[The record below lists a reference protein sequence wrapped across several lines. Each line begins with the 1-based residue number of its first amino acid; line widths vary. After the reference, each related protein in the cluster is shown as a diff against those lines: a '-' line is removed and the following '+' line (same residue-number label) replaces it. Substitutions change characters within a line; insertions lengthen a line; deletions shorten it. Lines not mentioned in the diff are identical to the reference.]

1 MLKIKHKTSPRVPK
15 YTFFYQAYTKKK
27 KKAYVKIFKV
37 TKNQDCKHSKQ
48 KTYFKPARFKMKVQ
62 EVIQVLV

>member
-1 MLKIKHKTSPRVPK
+1 MHSFIKHIL
-15 YTFFYQAYTKKK
+15 KKK
-27 KKAYVKIFKV
+27 KKAYVNIFKV

-48 KTYFKPARFKMKVQ
+48 KTYFKPAGFKMKVQ